1 MRTSIRKTLAVTTVA
16 MAFLGGTSATAF
28 AETAPSTPIEEGVL
42 QPGPPVEEDESG
54 FVEAP
59 LDEAELPPFSGK
71 PADGPN
77 AEYCGPPR
85 NIYKPTANKGKSHK
99 AVSVTQANHNG
110 TSRTARSWFKAEA
123 GGTVKLTY
131 SGELKASAGVVVA
144 ELEAKYGVDLS
155 VEVTAKLGNEVQIDT
170 PPRKTTYGAFGVW
183 RMHNTGTSYTIY
195 SNCKTSAKSAVT
207 SYTPWY
213 VGWNLWEK

>member
-1 MRTSIRKTLAVTTVA
+1 MRTNIRNTLAATTVA
-16 MAFLGGTSATAF
+16 VAFLGGTSTTAF
-28 AETAPSTPIEEGVL
+28 AETVPPTPIEEGVL

-59 LDEAELPPFSGK
+59 LEEAELPPFSGK
-71 PADGPN
+71 PSDGPN
-77 AEYCGPPR
+77 AEYCGPPK

-99 AVSVTQANHNG
+99 AVSVTQANYNG
-110 TSRTARSWFKAEA
+110 TSRTARSWFKAGV

-155 VEVTAKLGNEVQIDT
+155 VEVTAKVGNEVQIDT
-170 PPRKTTYGAFGVW
+170 PPRKTTYGSYGVW
-183 RMHNTGTSYTIY
+183 RMHNTGTSYTMY
-195 SNCKTSAKSAVT
+195 SNCKTSAKSTVT
-207 SYTPWY
+207 SYTPWH